1 MTFAERMQAIT
12 AFMEAVSQWAIP
24 ALVLLVILTA
34 AYKRVPM
41 YESFVTGAKEGFG
54 VAVMIIPYLGA
65 IFFAIKVFIASGMF
79 DDIKYGLTLAMNS
92 IGLGAYTE
100 SLDLLPLA
108 MTKPLTGSGA
118 RGIMLEIFHLHGP
131 DSFLGKT
138 ASIMMGSSETTFYI
152 LTVYCGAVGVKNIR
166 HTLIACLCAD
176 AAGMGTAIVLGY
188 LMYHGR

>member
-1 MTFAERMQAIT
+1 MTFSERMQAIT

-24 ALVLLVILTA
+24 ALVLVVILA
-34 AYKRVPM
+34 AAHKRIPM

-54 VAVMIIPYLGA
+54 VAVMIIPYLVA
-65 IFFAIKVFIASGMF
+65 IFFAIKIFIASGMF
-79 DDIKYGLTLAMNS
+79 DDIKYALTVAMNYA
-92 IGLGAYTE
+92 GLGGYTE

-108 MTKPLTGSGA
+108 MTKPLTGGGA

-152 LTVYCGAVGVKNIR
+152 LTVYFGSVGVKKVR
-166 HTLIACLCAD
+166 HTMIACLCAD
-176 AAGMGTAIVLGY
+176 AAGMGTAVVLGY
-188 LMYHGR
+188 LMYHGH

>member
-1 MTFAERMQAIT
+1 MTLSEQLQSIT
-12 AFMEAVSQWAIP
+12 TFMESVSQWAIP
-24 ALVLLVILTA
+24 ALIMLVILA
-34 AYKRVPM
+34 AASNRIPM

-54 VAVMIIPYLGA
+54 VAVMIIPYLVTM
-65 IFFAIKVFIASGMF
+65 FLAIKIFVASGIF
-79 DDIKYGLTLAMNS
+79 DDIKYGLSIAMQY
-92 IGLGAYTE
+92 IGLGGYTE

-108 MTKPLTGSGA
+108 LTKPLTGSGA
-118 RGIMLEIFHLHGP
+118 RGVMLEIFHLHGV

-152 LTVYCGAVGVKNIR
+152 LTVYFGAVGVKKVR
-166 HTLIACLCAD
+166 YTLIACLCAD